1 MKYIEI
7 DFNRAAE
14 LFRQGKG
21 ESVFFVRARG
31 ELYRVDAF
39 KFELSDLV
47 TETNF
52 FEQIEED

>member
-7 DFNRAAE
+7 DFNRAVE

-21 ESVFFVRARG
+21 ESVFFVRACG

-47 TETNF
+47 TEANF
-52 FEQIEED
+52 FERIEED